1 LSIINLHK
9 ADKTS
14 AGRPTVRLK
23 WSAVSDKDAVRVAG
37 QELLDRIADVMQ
49 RVDWA
54 SFLELADMLPRA
66 RRTFVTGAG
75 RSGLVARSF
84 GMRLMHA
91 GLPAFVPGETITPA
105 AGEGD
110 LLVAI
115 SCTGQ
120 TGITD
125 YVARRAR
132 QLGAKVVV
140 LTAEPASPL
149 AADADKVVVIPA
161 AAADI
166 VLRAAVFEHAASLC
180 LDAVFNVLS
189 ERLKLDMTAFRQR
202 HANLE

>member
-1 LSIINLHK
+1 M
-9 ADKTS
+9 
-14 AGRPTVRLK
+14 
-23 WSAVSDKDAVRVAG
+23 SDRDSVKIASQD
-37 QELLDRIADVMQ
+37 LLDRIAAVMKQ
-49 RVDWA
+49 VDWK
-54 SFLELADMLPRA
+54 SFLELADLLPRA

-91 GLPAFVPGETITPA
+91 GLPTFIPGETITPA
-105 AGEGD
+105 AGAGD

-125 YVARRAR
+125 YIARRAR
-132 QLGAKVVV
+132 QLGAQVVV
-140 LTAEPASPL
+140 LTAAPDSPL
-149 AADADKVVVIPA
+149 ARDADKVVVIPVA
-161 AAADI
+161 SEDI

-189 ERLKLDMTAFRQR
+189 DRLKLDLEAYRQR

>member
-1 LSIINLHK
+1 MAWAAMSDRDAVKLAGREILDKIAAVMDK
-9 ADKTS
+9 ADW
-14 AGRPTVRLK
+14 AGF
-23 WSAVSDKDAVRVAG
+23 
-37 QELLDRIADVMQ
+37 IA
-49 RVDWA
+49 
-54 SFLELADMLPRA
+54 LADMLPQA

-105 AGEGD
+105 AGKDD

-120 TGITD
+120 TGYTD
-125 YVARRAR
+125 YLARRAR
-132 QLGAKVVV
+132 RLGAKVVV
-140 LTAEPASPL
+140 LTAEPNSPL
-149 AADADKVVVIPA
+149 ARDADKVVVIPA
-161 AAADI
+161 SDADI
-166 VLRAAVFEHAASLC
+166 VIRAAVFEHAASLC

-189 ERLKLDMTAFRQR
+189 KRLKLSLEEYRQR

>member
-1 LSIINLHK
+1 MGAGGTPTTLK
-9 ADKTS
+9 A
-14 AGRPTVRLK
+14 AGSEML
-23 WSAVSDKDAVRVAG
+23 ARVAAVLE
-37 QELLDRIADVMQ
+37 Q
-49 RVDWA
+49 VDWA
-54 SFLELADMLPRA
+54 SFLELADLLPRV

-91 GLPAFVPGETITPA
+91 GLPAFVPGETVTPA
-105 AGEGD
+105 AAAGD

-125 YVARRAR
+125 YIARRAR

-140 LTAEPASPL
+140 LTADAQSPL
-149 AADADKVVVIPA
+149 ARDADRVVIIPA
-161 AAADI
+161 ADANI
-166 VLRAAVFEHAASLC
+166 VIRAAVFEHAASLC
-180 LDAVFNVLS
+180 LDAVFNVLAD
-189 ERLKLDMTAFRQR
+189 RLKLDLVAFRQR